1 MCAFSSP
8 ASGHAPFRDPLD
20 DQDGGGIPSELDEEL
35 DRASSSPPQS
45 TFVPFQNED
54 LFDDQVFG
62 KTFSY
67 KNSVFYTKNFRFS
80 AVLRL
85 RARGRTAV
93 LTEAAPAPTLTL
105 PNANST
111 NEKRLFFQFAQ

>member
-1 MCAFSSP
+1 MLFFPS
-8 ASGHAPFRDPLD
+8 ASGHAPFRDPLLD

-62 KTFSY
+62 KLLGIEIVFFTIKKLQFFGGSSSQGAGEDS
-67 KNSVFYTKNFRFS
+67 SVD
-80 AVLRL
+80 
-85 RARGRTAV
+85 GGG
-93 LTEAAPAPTLTL
+93 AA
-105 PNANST
+105 ANTDSP
-111 NEKRLFFQFAQ
+111 ER